1 MVASGDRALSGF
13 EKEQEQKGQKAR
25 QSFLENLPSF
35 SLGIFWLYRL
45 GMLPCF
51 FFPTVGLTMKLVGV
65 PRCGSTREA
74 RGPTGSLTNMSRDIG
89 LLYGF
94 VRHSSRMFQTHEEFE
109 QFLTGSCFVCII
121 IVHFQI
127 CFQLLWFQARS
138 HLTGHTFNC

>member
-1 MVASGDRALSGF
+1 
-13 EKEQEQKGQKAR
+13 
-25 QSFLENLPSF
+25 
-35 SLGIFWLYRL
+35 
-45 GMLPCF
+45 
-51 FFPTVGLTMKLVGV
+51 MKLVGV

-74 RGPTGSLTNMSRDIG
+74 RGPTGKHDSTWQQGNSLTNMSRDIG

-127 CFQLLWFQARS
+127 CFQLLRFQARS